1 MEDYSECTKK
11 PSTDVYVAGCLT
23 KIEEFVNSN
32 TNLVGGIGIGIALL
46 QILGVIVAWKVSKK

>member
-1 MEDYSECTKK
+1 MKDYSECTKK
-11 PSTDVYVAGCLT
+11 PSTDVYVAGWLT
-23 KIEEFVNSN
+23 KIKEFVKSN